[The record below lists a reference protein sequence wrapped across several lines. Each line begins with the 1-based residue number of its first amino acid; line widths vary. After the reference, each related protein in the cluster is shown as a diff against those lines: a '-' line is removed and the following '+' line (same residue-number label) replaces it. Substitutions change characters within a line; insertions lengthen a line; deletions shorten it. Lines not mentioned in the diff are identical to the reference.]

1 MRYSLATTI
10 LTVSG
15 ALLQAQDA
23 SCPAGAVDIDC
34 AGAVDEQA
42 VLLLQVTTA
51 ENMRGQLEKHVER
64 ADVVEKSSRKDAATR
79 LLVPSKEIAP
89 GVHMPMISIGTGG
102 EKREQTYAIV
112 RSWLSIGGVG
122 LDVGAVYGYEQKVSR
137 AMNSVGATR
146 DEVFI
151 TSKLPNCENVKA
163 GVFQELDLLQTN
175 YIDLLLLSHPEGN
188 CTDAWLT
195 LEDFHRQGILRSIGI
210 SNFEVADM
218 QEILRTAQIKPAVNQ
233 ILYNVFMHDDEVVNF
248 AKAQNITIEAYSPLG
263 RAGERG
269 DVTRSEV
276 VLSIAS
282 HHNVS
287 VYQVALRWIV
297 QQGHTLV
304 FQSTSG
310 EHQEENADV
319 FNFILSDEEMAMLDG
334 LNNPKLMKELNEKM
348 NGTLPGI

>member
-10 LTVSG
+10 FTVSG

-23 SCPAGAVDIDC
+23 SCPAGNPDC
-34 AGAVDEQA
+34 ADAVDEQA

-79 LLVPSKEIAP
+79 LLVPSTEIAP

-146 DEVFI
+146 EEVFI
-151 TSKLPNCENVKA
+151 TSKLSNCENVKA

-233 ILYNVFMHDDEVVNF
+233 ITFDVFMHDDEVVSF
-248 AKAQNITIEAYSPLG
+248 ARTHNITIEAYSPL
-263 RAGERG
+263 R
-269 DVTRSEV
+269 DLTRSEV
-276 VLSIAS
+276 IHSIAS
-282 HHNVS
+282 FHDVS
-287 VYQVALRWIV
+287 PYQVVLRWIV
-297 QQGHTLV
+297 QQGHTAI
-304 FQSTSG
+304 FQPISR
-310 EHQEENADV
+310 EHQEVNADI
-319 FNFILSDEEMAMLDG
+319 FNFTLSDVDMALLDG
-334 LNNPKLMKELNEKM
+334 LNDAELTKKRLQVKGHEVL
-348 NGTLPGI
+348 GT